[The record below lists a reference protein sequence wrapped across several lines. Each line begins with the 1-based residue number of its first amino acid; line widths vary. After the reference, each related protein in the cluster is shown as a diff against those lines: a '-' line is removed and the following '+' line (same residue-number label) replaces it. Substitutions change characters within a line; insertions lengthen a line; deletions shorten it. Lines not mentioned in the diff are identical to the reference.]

1 MEKPLPQPNEVWENL
16 DVDLYRVLAIG
27 HLENSKE
34 PMMICSSESGNG
46 SSRDNPCI
54 MPLEKFMKEF
64 DYSYG

>member
-1 MEKPLPQPNEVWENL
+1 MEKPLPQPNEVWKNL
-16 DVDLYRVLAIG
+16 DDLYRVLGIG

-34 PMMICSSESGNG
+34 PMIICSSESGNG

-64 DYSYG
+64 EYAYG